1 MKRFLFHIVLLILP
15 LFTVAQNKKV
25 AVYVMGEDAG
35 INKVLESK
43 LVSAISR
50 SEEFTA
56 IERTTAFLAEL
67 RKEQN
72 YQRTG
77 AVDDNE
83 LSRLGKQFGVRYICV
98 AAVSEAFNEKYLSA
112 RLIDVESA
120 QVEYT
125 ASSSGAIQSLPTAM
139 SAAETVSKELLSS
152 LGKSRQYNSPKVA
165 VYVVRNEAG
174 KNIGRVLG
182 DKLVAGFTNSGRYIA
197 VERTNSFLQQLS
209 KEQNYQRTGAVDD
222 NDISRLGKQFGVQ
235 YVCVADISDVF
246 GEKYI
251 TSRLI
256 NVETAEVVNSND
268 VGGVINNMG
277 DCVRMANEIA
287 LNLSKGTFAEQAEEA
302 RKRTA
307 EQTRIKAEQER
318 MAAERRA
325 QLKAEGY
332 VDLGLPSGTL
342 WRVPPKIH
350 VHYTWDEAKS
360 GGDEIPSQGQ
370 WEELI
375 RYCKWIW
382 NGSGYN
388 VTGSNGNSIVLHAN
402 GGSDCDGKIHSI
414 LEVGF
419 YWSSTTDG
427 SDSAYVLAFDSNE
440 AKWFLNHN
448 RCARLSVCRVQKL

>member
-1 MKRFLFHIVLLILP
+1 MKRLLCLATLLLLP
-15 LFTVAQNKKV
+15 MFAIAQYKKV
-25 AVYVMGEDAG
+25 AVYVMGEEAG
-35 INKVLESK
+35 INNVLESK

-56 IERTTAFLAEL
+56 IERTAAFLAEL
-67 RKEQN
+67 NKEQD

-125 ASSSGAIQSLPTAM
+125 ASSSGVIHDLTTAM
-139 SAAETVSKELLSS
+139 SAAEVVSKELLSS
-152 LGKSRQYNSPKVA
+152 LGRSKQSDSKKVA
-165 VYVVRNEAG
+165 VYIVKNDAA

-182 DKLVAGFTNSGRYIA
+182 DKLVAGFTNSGRYVA
-197 VERTNSFLQQLS
+197 VERTNSFLLQLS

-222 NDISRLGKQFGVQ
+222 SDISRLGKQFGVQ
-235 YVCVADISDVF
+235 YVCIANVSDVF

-251 TSRLI
+251 SARLI
-256 NVETAEVVNSND
+256 DVETAEVVNSCD
-268 VGGVINNMG
+268 VGGTINNMNT
-277 DCVRMANEIA
+277 CVHKANEIA
-287 LNLSKGTFAEQAEEA
+287 SNLSKRTFTEQAEEA
-302 RKRTA
+302 K
-307 EQTRIKAEQER
+307 IKAEKER

-325 QLKAEGY
+325 QLKADGF

-342 WRVPPKIH
+342 WRAPKKIH
-350 VHYTWDEAKS
+350 SQYAWDEAKS
-360 GGDEIPSQGQ
+360 IWGEEIPSRGQ

-382 NGSGYN
+382 NGRGYE
-388 VTGSNGNSIVLHAN
+388 VTGSNGNSITIHAN
-402 GGSDCDGKIHSI
+402 GLYDCDGEVRGCLTLVAIGRLRSAAQLQHMPLPSI
-414 LEVGF
+414 R
-419 YWSSTTDG
+419 TM
-427 SDSAYVLAFDSNE
+427 
-440 AKWFLNHN
+440 
-448 RCARLSVCRVQKL
+448 

>member
-1 MKRFLFHIVLLILP
+1 MKRYLFYLFLLMLP
-15 LFTVAQNKKV
+15 LLTIAQNSKKV
-25 AVYVMGEDAG
+25 AVYVIGEDAG

-50 SEEFTA
+50 SEEYTA
-56 IERTTAFLAEL
+56 IERTAAFLAEL
-67 RKEQN
+67 SKEQK

-83 LSRLGKQFGVRYICV
+83 LSRLGKQFGVRYVCV
-98 AAVSEAFNEKYLSA
+98 AAISEAFNEKYLSA
-112 RLIDVESA
+112 RLIDVETA

-139 SAAETVSKELLSS
+139 SAAEIVSKELLSS
-152 LGKSRQYNSPKVA
+152 LGKSRHNNSPNVA
-165 VYVVRNEAG
+165 VYVVKNEAG

-197 VERTNSFLQQLS
+197 VERTNSFLLQLS

-222 NDISRLGKQFGVQ
+222 SDISRLGKQFGVQ
-235 YVCVADISDVF
+235 YVCIANVSDVF

-251 TSRLI
+251 SARLI
-256 NVETAEVVNSND
+256 DVETAEVVNSCD
-268 VGGVINNMG
+268 VGGTINNMNT
-277 DCVRMANEIA
+277 CVHKANEIA
-287 LNLSKGTFAEQAEEA
+287 SNLSKGTFTEQAEEA
-302 RKRTA
+302 K
-307 EQTRIKAEQER
+307 IKAEKER

-325 QLKAEGY
+325 QLKADGF

-342 WRVPPKIH
+342 WRAPKKIH
-350 VHYTWDEAKS
+350 SRYAWDEAKS
-360 GGDEIPSQGQ
+360 IWGEEIPSRGQ

-382 NGSGYN
+382 NGRGYE
-388 VTGSNGNSIVLHAN
+388 VTGSNGNSITIHAN
-402 GGSDCDGKIHSI
+402 GLYDCDG
-414 LEVGF
+414 EVRGMLDIGC
-419 YWSSTTDG
+419 YWSSTLGG
-427 SDSAYVLAFDSNE
+427 SASAYALTFDSNDV
-440 AKWFLNHN
+440 KLSNLL